1 MHIRDCVSTLILLRL
16 AQVHESGFINLVE
29 RGDAHAADRG
39 FTCDLAFAAMGAAL
53 VYPPFSEDNK
63 AQFAADAAAEGYN
76 QAQMRIHVERAIKF
90 LKDWRYLDRVT
101 PWCHIPFIS
110 NIIRAIVVLT
120 NFTNA
125 PIGPTELEDFDRS
138 RL

>member
-1 MHIRDCVSTLILLRL
+1 
-16 AQVHESGFINLVE
+16 
-29 RGDAHAADRG
+29 
-39 FTCDLAFAAMGAAL
+39 MGAAL
-53 VYPPFSEDNK
+53 VYPPFSEDNQ

-90 LKDWRYLDRVT
+90 IKDWRYLDRVI
-101 PWCHIPFIS
+101 PWSHIPFTS
-110 NIIRAIVVLT
+110 NIIQAIVVLT

-138 RL
+138 RM